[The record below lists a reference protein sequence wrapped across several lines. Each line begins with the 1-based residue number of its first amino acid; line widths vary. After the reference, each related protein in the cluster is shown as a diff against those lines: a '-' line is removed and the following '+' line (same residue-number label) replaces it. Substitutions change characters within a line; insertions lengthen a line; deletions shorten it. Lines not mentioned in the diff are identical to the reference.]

1 MSIVVNNLNSSKRK
15 AFNIEKK
22 IEDID
27 VSKLY
32 KKVYKKAMKHPLSG
46 VTLGYFD
53 IKTEKIRTTWLP
65 HKVFKDLWS
74 SLNRIMLCSINTPV
88 DEFTAK
94 DLLDEYD
101 QEDESFYNQK
111 NITDVTDWICFKYG
125 RKVLDERIEN
135 AVNHYADAFQFN
147 WKSIK
152 NQLDNIYVNA
162 EI

>member
-1 MSIVVNNLNSSKRK
+1 MLTMTNDLSKRE

-22 IEDID
+22 IEGIN

-32 KKVYKKAMKHPLSG
+32 KKLYKKAMEHPLPG
-46 VTLGYFD
+46 ITVEYFD
-53 IKTEKIRTTWLP
+53 IKAGKTGSTWLP
-65 HKVFKDLWS
+65 HNIFKDLWG

-88 DEFTAK
+88 EKFTAK
-94 DLLDEYD
+94 EILDEYD
-101 QEDESFYNQK
+101 QEDESYYNQK
-111 NITDVTDWICFKYG
+111 DIIDVYDWICFKYG
-125 RKVLDERIEN
+125 IKTLNARIEN
-135 AVNHYADAFQFN
+135 VVKHYADNFQLD